1 MLIGYIIFLIKWKI
15 LEVNRRNT
23 RMFAKLKKAKL
34 NPKDDDNKFCIWLII
49 AALYQNRIIKNTQ
62 IIFKLRNL

>member
-1 MLIGYIIFLIKWKI
+1 
-15 LEVNRRNT
+15 
-23 RMFAKLKKAKL
+23 MFAKLKKAKL
-34 NPKDDDNKFCIWLII
+34 NPKDDDNKFFIWLII